1 MRRLRTQVG
10 IIGAGPAGLVL
21 ANLLGRAGVACRV
34 VERRSRE
41 HVEHRPRAGLLEH
54 RVVAALRREGLADR
68 LLADGVPHGWCAFRC
83 LGRDIRVD
91 YAARAG
97 GRRHWVYPQQLL
109 VRDLIAALAGHGPPP
124 MFSQTVR
131 AVEDVTT
138 GRPRLVCDGIEIECE
153 YVVGCDGFRGAARAA
168 LPATRG
174 SVFGHRYPYDW
185 LTVLAEV
192 DRPAEGVVYAVHPD
206 GFAGMMPRTSR
217 LSRFYL
223 QCAPGDTVRDWPA
236 RRIRE
241 QLRARLSP
249 LPEIAGFPDVH
260 VLRMRSSVT
269 EPMRH
274 GRLLLAGDAAHLL
287 TPSGAKGMN
296 LAIAD
301 AIALASALLRR
312 YRDGD
317 TGALDAYG
325 ARRLPHIWRAQEF
338 SDRLL
343 RLLHLPPDKA
353 GDQGFALRLR
363 LAALERLGE
372 PGPHA
377 VAFAHEYVGS
387 GAGETEGTREAEGAR
402 EAVSTEGGGWP

>member
-21 ANLLGRAGVACRV
+21 ANLLSRAGVACRV
-34 VERRSRE
+34 VERQSRE

-54 RVVAALRREGLADR
+54 RVVAALRRDGLADR
-68 LLADGVPHGWCAFRC
+68 LLADGVRHGWCAFRC
-83 LGRDIRVD
+83 LGRDVRVD
-91 YAARAG
+91 YGALSG
-97 GRRHWVYPQQLL
+97 GRRHWVYPQQFL
-109 VRDLIAALAGHGPPP
+109 VRDLIATLTGGAGPPP
-124 MFSQTVR
+124 MFSKTVR

-138 GRPRLVCDGIEIECE
+138 HRPRLVCDGIEIECE
-153 YVVGCDGFRGAARAA
+153 YVVGCDGFRGASRAA
-168 LPATRG
+168 LPAVRHR
-174 SVFGHRYPYDW
+174 VFRRRYPYDW

-206 GFAGMMPRTSR
+206 GFAGIMPRTSR

-223 QCAPGDTVRDWPA
+223 QCAPGDTADDWPA
-236 RRIRE
+236 HRIHE
-241 QLRARLSP
+241 QLRARLAP
-249 LPEIAGFPDVH
+249 LPDIAGFPDVH

-269 EPMRH
+269 EPLRH
-274 GRLLLAGDAAHLL
+274 GRLLLAGDAAHVL

-301 AIALASALLRR
+301 AIALAGALLRR

-317 TGALDAYG
+317 RGALDAYS
-325 ARRLPHIWRAQEF
+325 ARRLPQIWRAQEF

-343 RLLHLPPDKA
+343 RLLHLPPGKDGDA
-353 GDQGFALRLR
+353 GFSLRLR
-363 LAALERLGE
+363 LAAIERLGR

-377 VAFAHEYVGS
+377 AAFAHDYVGS
-387 GAGETEGTREAEGAR
+387 GAREPESPDAPHAAEGPTEGSA
-402 EAVSTEGGGWP
+402 WP